1 MKKLL
6 VSVLAI
12 AGLVACNNEQT
23 LVQKGNAPMEFGAS
37 FVENATRA
45 TDPSTTTNSLAG
57 FDVWAFMDSAN
68 GVVFNGEDVT
78 KSDNGFGYTNTQ
90 YWTPGH
96 VYYFAALAPMNSANA
111 NVLIAS
117 GDAAKHGLGTVEFTN
132 VNGTED
138 LLYAA
143 TIVSTEDKE
152 VGEEVAPVKFQLNHL
167 LSKVVFSF
175 TNDFMNDN
183 ASIEVTNI
191 RMEVPAQGSI
201 NLAQADWWSTNQW
214 VLGEGTT
221 VLEFGDMDVEKAGYN
236 TRATSQFERLTIPT
250 DAAQSYNVTFDVKLF
265 MGDVEAYA
273 ATLTTVIEGAELKI
287 GKAYN
292 FHAKINSSNIVPG
305 EDAALQEIKFDIA
318 EVKEWENG
326 NGYDGGVIEV
336 NTVEA
341 ALLEAGLNG
350 GTFALT
356 ENVALTQSL
365 VVKKDLVLNLNGH
378 NLVAESTDAI
388 VVEGANLTINGEGD
402 VKAATDDKSS
412 ANALWVKHGNVVI
425 NGGNYYVGADNGL
438 RNDCIYLGA
447 ASLKAEAAN
456 YKSTIT
462 INGGTFEAKAMEY
475 DQYWVLNVQDDFYR
489 AGSDIVVK
497 GGSYKNFNP
506 ANNKSEGANTNFVA
520 EYYESVETAGVFE
533 VRPAYVASKAA
544 IQSLLADGVTEFNA
558 NGAEIGDL
566 NAAFTKANVPA
577 GVTVTVKNAKVA
589 GRSYGNKLDG
599 NVVFEDCEFN
609 NASGAYSIHFDGGN
623 GNVTFKNC
631 TLYGWNSFGDIG
643 SVTMEGCKLFGNGL
657 YSMIRSYTLLT
668 VTNCEFD
675 FTNANHTDEWP
686 ETVEAIEGGVLVEEN
701 CKYIR

>member
-45 TDPSTTTNSLAG
+45 EDPSTTTNSLAG
-57 FDVWAFMDSAN
+57 FDVWAFMDNAN

-78 KSDNGFGYTNTQ
+78 KGDNGFSYNNTQ
-90 YWTPGH
+90 YWTPEH
-96 VYYFAALAPMNSANA
+96 DYYFAALAPMNSANA
-111 NVLIAS
+111 NVLLAS
-117 GDAAKHGLGTVEFTN
+117 GEAAKLGLGTVEFTN
-132 VNGTED
+132 VDGTED

-143 TIVSTEDKE
+143 TTVSTHGIA
-152 VGEEVAPVKFQLNHL
+152 VGEPVAPVKFQLNHL

-214 VLGEGTT
+214 VLGESTT
-221 VLEFGDMDVEKAGYN
+221 VLEFGNMDVEKAGFN
-236 TRATSQFERLTIPT
+236 TRATSQYERLTIPT

-292 FHAKINSSNIVPG
+292 FHAKINAENIVPG
-305 EDAALQEIKFDIA
+305 DDAALQPIEFDIA

-326 NGYDGGVIEV
+326 NGYDGGEIEL

-356 ENVALTQSL
+356 EDVALTAPLQ
-365 VVKKDLVLNLNGH
+365 VAKDLVLNLNGH
-378 NLVAESTDAI
+378 TLKNAVENTATDVIVVAEGATLT
-388 VVEGANLTINGEGD
+388 VEGDGVIEAVSGNDGYTIIADG
-402 VKAATDDKSS
+402 T
-412 ANALWVKHGNVVI
+412 VVI
-425 NGGNYYVGADNGL
+425 NGGEFKAGKDANGEANAVVYARGNGQVYV
-438 RNDCIYLGA
+438 
-447 ASLKAEAAN
+447 
-456 YKSTIT
+456 
-462 INGGTFEAKAMEY
+462 NGGYFPNENASNY
-475 DQYWVLNVQDDFYR
+475 VLNKKDADKATTVIEVR
-489 AGSDIVVK
+489 
-497 GGSYKNFNP
+497 GGKFVGFNP
-506 ANNKSEGANTNFVA
+506 AQSPSEYPVENFVA
-520 EYYESVETAGVFE
+520 KYYESVETAGVFE
-533 VRPAYVASKAA
+533 VRPAAVASKAA
-544 IQSLLADGVTEFNA
+544 LQALLADGVTEFNA
-558 NGAEIGDL
+558 NGASIGDL

-589 GRSYGNKLDG
+589 GRSYGNKIEG
-599 NVVFEDCEFN
+599 NVVFENCEFN
-609 NASGAYSIHFDGGN
+609 NATGAYSIHFDGGN

-631 TLYGWNSFGDIG
+631 TLYGWNSFGNIG
-643 SVTMEGCKLFGNGL
+643 SVTMEGCKLFGNDT
-657 YSMIRSYTLLT
+657 YAMIRSYTLLT
-668 VTNCEFD
+668 VTDCEFD
-675 FTNANHTDEWP
+675 FRKADHTDEWP
-686 ETVEAIEGGVLVEEN
+686 ETVEAIEGGILVEKD
-701 CKYIR
+701 CTHIR

>member
-57 FDVWAFMDSAN
+57 FDVWAFMDNAN

-78 KSDNGFGYTNTQ
+78 KVGNSFSYTNTQ

-111 NVLIAS
+111 NVLLAS
-117 GDAAKHGLGTVEFTN
+117 GDAAKLGLGTVEFTN

-143 TIVSTEDKE
+143 TTVSTENKE

-214 VLGEGTT
+214 VLGESTT
-221 VLEFGDMDVEKAGYN
+221 VLEFGNMDVEKAGYN
-236 TRATSQFERLTIPT
+236 TRATSQYERLTIPT

-265 MGDVEAYA
+265 MGNVEAYA

-292 FHAKINSSNIVPG
+292 FHAKINAENIVPG
-305 EDAALQEIKFDIA
+305 DDAALQPIEFDIA

-326 NGYDGGVIEV
+326 NGYDGGQIEL

-356 ENVALTQSL
+356 EDVALTAPLQ
-365 VVKKDLVLNLNGH
+365 VAKDLVLNLNGH
-378 NLVAESTDAI
+378 TLKNA
-388 VVEGANLTINGEGD
+388 VEN
-402 VKAATDDKSS
+402 AATDVIVVAEGATLTVEGDGVIEAVS
-412 ANALWVKHGNVVI
+412 GNDGYTIIADGTVVI
-425 NGGNYYVGADNGL
+425 NGGEFKAGKDANGEANAVVYVRGKG
-438 RNDCIYLGA
+438 
-447 ASLKAEAAN
+447 KAFV
-456 YKSTIT
+456 
-462 INGGTFEAKAMEY
+462 NGGYFPNENASNY
-475 DQYWVLNVQDDFYR
+475 VLNKKDADKATTVIEVR
-489 AGSDIVVK
+489 
-497 GGSYKNFNP
+497 GGKFVGFNP
-506 ANNKSEGANTNFVA
+506 AQSPSEYPVENFVA

-533 VRPAYVASKAA
+533 VRPAAVASKAA
-544 IQSLLADGVTEFNA
+544 IQALLADGVTEFDA
-558 NGAEIGDL
+558 NNAEIGDL

-589 GRSYGNKLDG
+589 GRSYGNKIEG
-599 NVVFEDCEFN
+599 NVVFENCEFN
-609 NASGAYSIHFDGGN
+609 ATGAYSIHFDGGN

-631 TLYGWNSFGDIG
+631 TLYGWNSFGNIG
-643 SVTMEGCKLFGNGL
+643 SVTMEGCKLFGNGT
-657 YSMIRSYTLLT
+657 YAMIRSYTLLT
-668 VTNCEFD
+668 VTDCEFD
-675 FTNANHTDEWP
+675 FRNADHTDEWP
-686 ETVEAIEGGVLVEEN
+686 ETVEAIEGGILVEKD
-701 CKYIR
+701 CTHIR